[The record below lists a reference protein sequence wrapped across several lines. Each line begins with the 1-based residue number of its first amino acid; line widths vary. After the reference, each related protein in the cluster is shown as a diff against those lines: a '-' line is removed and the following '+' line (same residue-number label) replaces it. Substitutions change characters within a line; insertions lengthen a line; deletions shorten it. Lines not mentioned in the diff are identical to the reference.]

1 MKKFYNLKMMLLV
14 ALLSLVGV
22 SVNAQEVAYKTLDFA
37 QAEMESCDQ
46 YDQKWTATFSDDTW
60 VMNAFSNYSN
70 VWKYVK
76 CGSHK
81 EESTATITT
90 GTAYEKALTKV
101 VVTIDKITTNLVKN
115 IQLQISN
122 DTAFS
127 SPTTITAPIS
137 DLKAGDLV
145 FAISA
150 PRANAYYRLVFNC
163 KKPSNKKSKK
173 NGYVQISKIVYYA
186 AASAESHDVKVN
198 IGATG
203 YATLYYSDRA
213 LVVPENVYAYTYK
226 VTNGKLDE
234 SYLYNA
240 GETIPA
246 ATGVVL
252 KAAPGEYTF
261 AASQNAGDVD
271 ADNLLKGSDEAA
283 LTTGGAVYYKLSL
296 NKAGDANSVGFYYG
310 AADGAAFTNGAHK
323 AYLAL
328 PAASGVRAFL
338 FNGNTTTGIQNATA
352 NNAASQVYDLQGR
365 RVQSAQKGLYII
377 NGKKVLVK

>member
-22 SVNAQEVAYKTLDFA
+22 SANAEEVAYKTLDFA
-37 QAEMESCDQ
+37 QAEMDHISA
-46 YDQKWTATFSDDTW
+46 YNKKWNATLNGDTW
-60 VMNAFSNYSN
+60 AIDAFNNNNAQ
-70 VWKYVK
+70 WKYIK
-76 CGSHK
+76 CGSK
-81 EESTATITT
+81 KYEAKATITT
-90 GTAYEKALTKV
+90 GAAYEKALTKV
-101 VVTIDKITTNLVKN
+101 VVTIDNITPAFVNG
-115 IQLQISN
+115 IELQISN
-122 DTAFS
+122 DNSFT
-127 SPTTITAPIS
+127 SPKTIKAPAS
-137 DLKAGDLV
+137 DLKKGNLE

-150 PRANAYYRLVFNC
+150 PQVNAYYRLVFDC
-163 KKPSNKKSKK
+163 KRADK
-173 NGYVQISKIVYYA
+173 NGVIQVSKIVYYA
-186 AASAESHDVKVN
+186 PASAEIKVN

-213 LVVPENVYAYTYK
+213 LVVPENVAAYTYK
-226 VTNGKLDE
+226 VTNGKLEE

-271 ADNLLKGSDEAA
+271 TDNLLKGSDEAA
-283 LTTGGAVYYKLSL
+283 QTTGGAVYYKLSL

-328 PAASGVRAFL
+328 PAASGVRAYL

>member
-1 MKKFYNLKMMLLV
+1 MMLLV

-22 SVNAQEVAYKTLDFA
+22 SANAQELTMTFEQTSPTGGTLTGA
-37 QAEMESCDQ
+37 PEGV
-46 YDQKWTATFSDDTW
+46 TATFENTYKNNKIQVASGKEMTLTIKGLSADYT
-60 VMNAFSNYSN
+60 VSGISLNLRTNKNTGA
-70 VWKYVK
+70 
-76 CGSHK
+76 GSV
-81 EESTATITT
+81 TATLGGISIGSLTITPM
-90 GTAYEKALTKV
+90 GRSWKK
-101 VVTIDKITTNLVKN
+101 TNLIVTP
-115 IQLQISN
+115 
-122 DTAFS
+122 TA
-127 SPTTITAPIS
+127 AGS
-137 DLKAGDLV
+137 DLVIKIEATQNSVYCDEFV
-145 FAISA
+145 IT
-150 PRANAYYRLVFNC
+150 Y
-163 KKPSNKKSKK
+163 SKK
-173 NGYVQISKIVYYA
+173 EKSVS
-186 AASAESHDVKVN
+186 VN

-213 LVVPENVYAYTYK
+213 LVVPENVEAYTYK

-261 AASQNAGDVD
+261 AASQKAGDVD
-271 ADNLLKGSDEAA
+271 ADNLLKGSDEAT

-296 NKAGDANSVGFYYG
+296 NKAGEANSVGFYY
-310 AADGAAFTNGAHK
+310 GAAFTNGAHK

-328 PAASGVRAFL
+328 PAVSGVRAYL
-338 FNGNTTTGIQNATA
+338 FNGNTTTGIQNATS
-352 NNAASQVYDLQGR
+352 NNTATQVYDLQGR

>member
-37 QAEMESCDQ
+37 QAEMDHISA
-46 YDQKWTATFSDDTW
+46 YNKKWNATLNGDTW
-60 VMNAFSNYSN
+60 AIDAFNNNNAA
-70 VWKYVK
+70 WKYIK
-76 CGSHK
+76 CGSNK
-81 EESTATITT
+81 FEAKATITT
-90 GTAYEKALTKV
+90 GAAYEKALTKV
-101 VVTIDKITTNLVKN
+101 VVTIDKIVAEFVNG

-122 DTAFS
+122 DNSFD
-127 SPTTITAPIS
+127 SPTVVSAS
-137 DLKAGDLV
+137 ELKEGDLD

-150 PRANAYYRLVFNC
+150 PQANAYYRLVFDC
-163 KKPSNKKSKK
+163 KRGKK
-173 NGYVQISKIVYYA
+173 NGIVQISKIVYYA

-213 LVVPENVYAYTYK
+213 LVVPENVAAYTYK

-271 ADNLLKGSDEAA
+271 TDNLLKGSDEAA
-283 LTTGGAVYYKLSL
+283 QTTGGAVYYKLSL

-328 PAASGVRAFL
+328 PTASGVRAFL
-338 FNGNTTTGIQNATA
+338 FNGNTTTGIQNATS
-352 NNAASQVYDLQGR
+352 NNATTQVYDLQGR

>member
-22 SVNAQEVAYKTLDFA
+22 SANAEEVAYKTLDFA
-37 QAEMESCDQ
+37 QAEMDHISA
-46 YDQKWTATFSDDTW
+46 YNKKWNATLNGDTW
-60 VMNAFSNYSN
+60 AIDAFNNNNAQ
-70 VWKYVK
+70 WKYIK
-76 CGSHK
+76 CGSK
-81 EESTATITT
+81 KYEAKATITT

-101 VVTIDKITTNLVKN
+101 VVTIDNITPAFVNG
-115 IQLQISN
+115 IELQISN
-122 DTAFS
+122 DNSFT
-127 SPTTITAPIS
+127 SPTTIKAPAS
-137 DLKAGDLV
+137 DLKKGNLE

-150 PRANAYYRLVFNC
+150 PQANAYYRLVFDC
-163 KKPSNKKSKK
+163 KRADK
-173 NGYVQISKIVYYA
+173 NGVIQVSKIVYYA
-186 AASAESHDVKVN
+186 PASAEIKVN

-261 AASQNAGDVD
+261 AASQEAGEVD
-271 ADNLLKGSDEAA
+271 TDNLLKGSDEAT

-328 PAASGVRAFL
+328 PTASGVRAFL
-338 FNGNTTTGIQNATA
+338 FNGNTTTGLQNVTS
-352 NNAASQVYDLQGR
+352 NNAATQVYDLQGR

>member
-37 QAEMESCDQ
+37 QAEMDHISA
-46 YDQKWTATFSDDTW
+46 YNKKWNATLNGDTW
-60 VMNAFSNYSN
+60 AIDAFNNNNAQ
-70 VWKYVK
+70 WKYIK
-76 CGSHK
+76 CGSK
-81 EESTATITT
+81 KYEAKATITT
-90 GTAYEKALTKV
+90 GAAYEKALTKV
-101 VVTIDKITTNLVKN
+101 VVTIDNITPAFVNG
-115 IQLQISN
+115 IELQISN
-122 DTAFS
+122 DNSFT
-127 SPTTITAPIS
+127 SPMTIKAPAS
-137 DLKAGDLV
+137 DLKKGNLE

-150 PRANAYYRLVFNC
+150 PQVNAYYRLVFDC
-163 KKPSNKKSKK
+163 KRADK
-173 NGYVQISKIVYYA
+173 NGVIQVSKIVYYA
-186 AASAESHDVKVN
+186 PASAEIKVN

-213 LVVPENVYAYTYK
+213 LVVPENVAAYTYK

-234 SYLYNA
+234 SYLYTA

-261 AASQNAGDVD
+261 AASQEAGEVD
-271 ADNLLKGSDEAA
+271 TDNLLKGSDEAA
-283 LTTGGAVYYKLSL
+283 QTTGGAVYYKLSL

-338 FNGNTTTGIQNATA
+338 FNGNTTTGIQNVTS
-352 NNAASQVYDLQGR
+352 NNAATQVYDLQGR

>member
-22 SVNAQEVAYKTLDFA
+22 NANAQEAKMTFEQTSATAGTLTGA
-37 QAEMESCDQ
+37 PEGV
-46 YDQKWTATFSDDTW
+46 TATFKNTYK
-60 VMNAFSNYSN
+60 SNKIQLTSGKKMTLTIKGLSADYTVSGISVHVHTN
-70 VWKYVK
+70 EAKGK
-76 CGSHK
+76 GSV
-81 EESTATITT
+81 TATL
-90 GTAYEKALTKV
+90 GG
-101 VVTIDKITTNLVKN
+101 
-115 IQLQISN
+115 
-122 DTAFS
+122 
-127 SPTTITAPIS
+127 TTIGTLSITPMG
-137 DLKAGDLV
+137 KAWQRKSLNVTPTIAGADLV
-145 FAISA
+145 IEIKATQNSVYCDEFVIT
-150 PRANAYYRLVFNC
+150 Y
-163 KKPSNKKSKK
+163 SKK
-173 NGYVQISKIVYYA
+173 EKSVS
-186 AASAESHDVKVN
+186 VN

-203 YATLYYSDRA
+203 YSTLYYSDRA

-261 AASQNAGDVD
+261 AASEENGEEDT
-271 ADNLLKGSDEAA
+271 DNLLKGSDEAA

-338 FNGNTTTGIQNATA
+338 FNEGTITGIQNATT
-352 NNAASQVYDLQGR
+352 NSAAMQVYDLQGR

>member
-37 QAEMESCDQ
+37 QAEKEHVSV
-46 YDQKWTATFSDDTW
+46 YNKPWTATQGGDTW
-60 VMNAFSNYSN
+60 AIDAFNNFNAK
-70 VWKYVK
+70 WKYIR
-76 CGSHK
+76 CGSNK
-81 EESTATITT
+81 FESTATITT

-101 VVTIDKITTNLVKN
+101 VVTIDNITPAFVNG
-115 IQLQISN
+115 IELQISN
-122 DTAFS
+122 DNSFT

-137 DLKAGDLV
+137 DLKAGDLE

-150 PRANAYYRLVFNC
+150 PQTNAYYRLVFDC
-163 KKPSNKKSKK
+163 KKANK
-173 NGYVQISKIVYYA
+173 NGVIQVSKIVYYA
-186 AASAESHDVKVN
+186 PASAESRDVKVN

-234 SYLYNA
+234 SYLYTA

-252 KAAPGEYTF
+252 KAAAGEYTF
-261 AASQNAGDVD
+261 AASQKAGDVD
-271 ADNLLKGSDEAA
+271 TDNLLKGSDEAT

-328 PAASGVRAFL
+328 PTASGVRAFL
-338 FNGNTTTGIQNATA
+338 FNGNTTTGLQNVTS
-352 NNAASQVYDLQGR
+352 NNAATQVYDLQGR

>member
-37 QAEMESCDQ
+37 QAEMDHISA
-46 YDQKWTATFSDDTW
+46 YNKKWNATLNGDTW
-60 VMNAFSNYSN
+60 AIDAFNNNNAI
-70 VWKYVK
+70 WKFIK
-76 CGSHK
+76 CGSK
-81 EESTATITT
+81 KYEAKATITT
-90 GTAYEKALTKV
+90 GAAYEKALTKV
-101 VVTIDKITTNLVKN
+101 VVTIDNITPAFVNG
-115 IQLQISN
+115 IELQISN
-122 DTAFS
+122 DNSFT
-127 SPTTITAPIS
+127 SPMTIKAPAS
-137 DLKAGDLV
+137 DLKKGNLE

-150 PRANAYYRLVFNC
+150 PQVNAYYRLVFDC
-163 KKPSNKKSKK
+163 KRADK
-173 NGYVQISKIVYYA
+173 NGVIQVSKIVYYA
-186 AASAESHDVKVN
+186 PASAEIKVN

-261 AASQNAGDVD
+261 AASQKAGDVD
-271 ADNLLKGSDEAA
+271 TDNLLKGSDEAA

>member
-37 QAEMESCDQ
+37 QAEMDHISA
-46 YDQKWTATFSDDTW
+46 YNKKWNATLNGDTW
-60 VMNAFSNYSN
+60 AIDAFNNNNAI
-70 VWKYVK
+70 WKFIK
-76 CGSHK
+76 CGSK
-81 EESTATITT
+81 KYEAKATITT
-90 GTAYEKALTKV
+90 GAAYEKALTKV
-101 VVTIDKITTNLVKN
+101 VVTIDNITPAFVNG
-115 IQLQISN
+115 IELQISN
-122 DTAFS
+122 DNSFT
-127 SPTTITAPIS
+127 SPMTIKAPAS
-137 DLKAGDLV
+137 DLKKGNLE

-150 PRANAYYRLVFNC
+150 PQVNAYYRLVFDC
-163 KKPSNKKSKK
+163 KRADK
-173 NGYVQISKIVYYA
+173 NGVIQVSKIVYYA
-186 AASAESHDVKVN
+186 PASAEIKVN

-213 LVVPENVYAYTYK
+213 LVVPENVAAYTYK

-261 AASQNAGDVD
+261 AASQKAGDVD
-271 ADNLLKGSDEAA
+271 ADNLLKGSDEATQ
-283 LTTGGAVYYKLSL
+283 TTGGAVYYKLSL

-338 FNGNTTTGIQNATA
+338 FNGNTTTGIQNAIA

>member
-37 QAEMESCDQ
+37 QAEKEHVSV
-46 YDQKWTATFSDDTW
+46 YNKPWTATQGGDTW
-60 VMNAFSNYSN
+60 AIDAFNNFNAK
-70 VWKYVK
+70 WKYIR
-76 CGSHK
+76 CGSNK
-81 EESTATITT
+81 FESTATITT

-101 VVTIDKITTNLVKN
+101 VVTIDNITPAFVNG
-115 IQLQISN
+115 IELQISN
-122 DTAFS
+122 DNSFT

-137 DLKAGDLV
+137 DLKAGDLE

-150 PRANAYYRLVFNC
+150 PQANAYYRLVFDC
-163 KKPSNKKSKK
+163 KKANK
-173 NGYVQISKIVYYA
+173 NGVIQVSKIVYYA
-186 AASAESHDVKVN
+186 PASAESHDVKVN

-234 SYLYNA
+234 SYLYTA

-261 AASQNAGDVD
+261 AASQEAGEVD
-271 ADNLLKGSDEAA
+271 TDNLLKGSDEATQ
-283 LTTGGAVYYKLSL
+283 TTGGAVYYKLSL

-338 FNGNTTTGIQNATA
+338 FNGNTTTGIQNVTS
-352 NNAASQVYDLQGR
+352 NNAATQVYDLQGR

>member
-37 QAEMESCDQ
+37 QAEMDHISA
-46 YDQKWTATFSDDTW
+46 YNKKWNATLNGDTW
-60 VMNAFSNYSN
+60 AIDAFNNNNAQ
-70 VWKYVK
+70 WKYIK
-76 CGSHK
+76 CGSK
-81 EESTATITT
+81 KYEAKATITT
-90 GTAYEKALTKV
+90 GAAYEKALTKV
-101 VVTIDKITTNLVKN
+101 VVTIDNITPAFVNG
-115 IQLQISN
+115 IELQISN
-122 DTAFS
+122 DNSFT
-127 SPTTITAPIS
+127 SPMTIKAPAS
-137 DLKAGDLV
+137 DLKKGNLE

-150 PRANAYYRLVFNC
+150 PQVNAYYRLVFDC
-163 KKPSNKKSKK
+163 KRADK
-173 NGYVQISKIVYYA
+173 NGVIQVSKIVYYA
-186 AASAESHDVKVN
+186 PASAEIKVN

-213 LVVPENVYAYTYK
+213 LVVPENVAAYTYK

-234 SYLYNA
+234 SYLYTA

-261 AASQNAGDVD
+261 AASQEAGEVD
-271 ADNLLKGSDEAA
+271 TDNLLKGSDEAA
-283 LTTGGAVYYKLSL
+283 QTTGGAVYYKLSL

-352 NNAASQVYDLQGR
+352 NNAATQVYDLQGR

>member
-22 SVNAQEVAYKTLDFA
+22 SANAEEVAYKTLDFA
-37 QAEMESCDQ
+37 QAEMDHISA
-46 YDQKWTATFSDDTW
+46 YNKKWNATLNGDTW
-60 VMNAFSNYSN
+60 AIDAFNNNNAQ
-70 VWKYVK
+70 WKYIK
-76 CGSHK
+76 CGSK
-81 EESTATITT
+81 KYEAKATITT

-101 VVTIDKITTNLVKN
+101 VVTIDNITPAFVNG
-115 IQLQISN
+115 IELQISN
-122 DTAFS
+122 DNSFT
-127 SPTTITAPIS
+127 SPTTIKAPAS
-137 DLKAGDLV
+137 DLKKGNLE

-150 PRANAYYRLVFNC
+150 PQANAYYRLVFDC
-163 KKPSNKKSKK
+163 KRADK
-173 NGYVQISKIVYYA
+173 NGVIQVSKIVYYA
-186 AASAESHDVKVN
+186 PASAEIKVN

-213 LVVPENVYAYTYK
+213 LVVPENVAAYTYK

-271 ADNLLKGSDEAA
+271 ADNLLKGSDEAT

-296 NKAGDANSVGFYYG
+296 NKVGDANSVGFYYG

-338 FNGNTTTGIQNATA
+338 FNGNTTTGIQNVTS
-352 NNAASQVYDLQGR
+352 NNAAIQVYDLQGR

>member
-22 SVNAQEVAYKTLDFA
+22 SANAEEVAYKTLDFA
-37 QAEMESCDQ
+37 QAEMDHISA
-46 YDQKWTATFSDDTW
+46 YNKKWNATLNGDTW
-60 VMNAFSNYSN
+60 AIDAFNNNNAQ
-70 VWKYVK
+70 WKYIK
-76 CGSHK
+76 CGSK
-81 EESTATITT
+81 KYEAKATITT

-101 VVTIDKITTNLVKN
+101 VVTIDNITPAFVNG
-115 IQLQISN
+115 IELQISN
-122 DTAFS
+122 DNSFT
-127 SPTTITAPIS
+127 SPTTIKAPAS
-137 DLKAGDLV
+137 DLKKGNLE

-150 PRANAYYRLVFNC
+150 PQANAYYRLVFDC
-163 KKPSNKKSKK
+163 KRADK
-173 NGYVQISKIVYYA
+173 NGVIQVSKIVYYA
-186 AASAESHDVKVN
+186 PASAEIKVN

-261 AASQNAGDVD
+261 AASQKAGDVD
-271 ADNLLKGSDEAA
+271 TDNLLKGSDEAT

-338 FNGNTTTGIQNATA
+338 FNGNTTTGIQNATS
-352 NNAASQVYDLQGR
+352 NNATTQVYDLQGR

>member
-37 QAEMESCDQ
+37 QAEMDHVSV
-46 YDQKWTATFSDDTW
+46 YTKKWKARLNDDNW
-60 VMNAFSNYSN
+60 AIDAFSNN
-70 VWKYVK
+70 NAKWKYIK
-76 CGSHK
+76 CGSHTL
-81 EESTATITT
+81 ESTATITT

-101 VVTIDKITTNLVKN
+101 VVTIDEIDVKLVKN

-122 DTAFS
+122 DNSFT
-127 SPTTITAPIS
+127 SPTTITAPAS
-137 DLKAGDLV
+137 DLKKGNLV

-163 KKPSNKKSKK
+163 KKPSRSKK
-173 NGYVQISKIVYYA
+173 NGYIQISKIIYYA
-186 AASAESHDVKVN
+186 PASAEIKVN

-213 LVVPENVYAYTYK
+213 LVVPENVAAYTYK

-261 AASQNAGDVD
+261 AASQEAGDVD
-271 ADNLLKGSDEAA
+271 ADNLLKGSDEAT

-338 FNGNTTTGIQNATA
+338 FNGNTTTGIQNATS
-352 NNAASQVYDLQGR
+352 NNATTQVYDLQGR

>member
-22 SVNAQEVAYKTLDFA
+22 SANAEEVAYKTLDFA
-37 QAEMESCDQ
+37 QAEMDHISA
-46 YDQKWTATFSDDTW
+46 YNKKWNATLNGDTW
-60 VMNAFSNYSN
+60 AIDAFNNNNAQ
-70 VWKYVK
+70 WKYIK
-76 CGSHK
+76 CGSK
-81 EESTATITT
+81 KYEAKATITT

-101 VVTIDKITTNLVKN
+101 VVTIDNITPAFVNG
-115 IQLQISN
+115 IELQISN
-122 DTAFS
+122 DNSFT
-127 SPTTITAPIS
+127 SPTTIKAPAS
-137 DLKAGDLV
+137 DLKKGNLE

-150 PRANAYYRLVFNC
+150 PQANAYYRLVFDC
-163 KKPSNKKSKK
+163 KRADK
-173 NGYVQISKIVYYA
+173 NGVIQVSKIVYYA
-186 AASAESHDVKVN
+186 PASAEIKVN

-261 AASQNAGDVD
+261 AASQKAGDVD
-271 ADNLLKGSDEAA
+271 TDNLLKGSDEAT

-338 FNGNTTTGIQNATA
+338 FNGNTTTGIQNATS
-352 NNAASQVYDLQGR
+352 NNATAQVYDLQGR

>member
-37 QAEMESCDQ
+37 QAEMDHISA
-46 YDQKWTATFSDDTW
+46 YNKKWNATLNGDTW
-60 VMNAFSNYSN
+60 AIDAFNNNNAI
-70 VWKYVK
+70 WKFIK
-76 CGSHK
+76 CGSK
-81 EESTATITT
+81 KYEAKATITT
-90 GTAYEKALTKV
+90 GAAYEKALTKV
-101 VVTIDKITTNLVKN
+101 VVTIDNITPAFVNG
-115 IQLQISN
+115 IELQISN
-122 DTAFS
+122 DNSFT
-127 SPTTITAPIS
+127 SPMTIKAPAS
-137 DLKAGDLV
+137 DLKKGNLE

-150 PRANAYYRLVFNC
+150 PQVNAYYRLVFDC
-163 KKPSNKKSKK
+163 KRADK
-173 NGYVQISKIVYYA
+173 NGVIQVSKIVYYA
-186 AASAESHDVKVN
+186 PASAEIKVN

-213 LVVPENVYAYTYK
+213 LVVPENVAAYTYK

-271 ADNLLKGSDEAA
+271 ADNLLKGSDEATK
-283 LTTGGAVYYKLSL
+283 TTGGAVYYKLSL

>member
-37 QAEMESCDQ
+37 QAEMDHISA
-46 YDQKWTATFSDDTW
+46 YNKKWNATLNGDTW
-60 VMNAFSNYSN
+60 AIDAFNNNNAQ
-70 VWKYVK
+70 WKYIK
-76 CGSHK
+76 CGSK
-81 EESTATITT
+81 KYEAKATITT
-90 GTAYEKALTKV
+90 GAAYEKALTKV
-101 VVTIDKITTNLVKN
+101 VVTIDNITPAFVNG
-115 IQLQISN
+115 IELQISN
-122 DTAFS
+122 DNSFT
-127 SPTTITAPIS
+127 SPKTIKAPAS
-137 DLKAGDLV
+137 DLKKGNLE

-150 PRANAYYRLVFNC
+150 PQVNAYYRLVFDC
-163 KKPSNKKSKK
+163 KRADK
-173 NGYVQISKIVYYA
+173 NGVIQVSKIVYYA
-186 AASAESHDVKVN
+186 PASAEIKVN

-252 KAAPGEYTF
+252 KAAAGEYTF

-271 ADNLLKGSDEAA
+271 TDNLLKGSDEAA
-283 LTTGGAVYYKLSL
+283 LTTGGTVYYKLSL

-310 AADGAAFTNGAHK
+310 SADGAAFTNGAHK

-338 FNGNTTTGIQNATA
+338 FNEGTITGIQNATT
-352 NNAASQVYDLQGR
+352 NSAAMQVYDLQGR
-365 RVQSAQKGLYII
+365 RVQNAQKGLYII

>member
-22 SVNAQEVAYKTLDFA
+22 SANAQEVAYKTLDFA

-60 VMNAFSNYSN
+60 EMFAFSNYSKA
-70 VWKYVK
+70 WKYVR

-81 EESTATITT
+81 AESKATITT
-90 GTAYEKALTKV
+90 GTAYKKALTKV
-101 VVTIDKITTNLVKN
+101 VVTIDKITTKLVKN

-122 DTAFS
+122 DNSFT
-127 SPTTITAPIS
+127 SPTTIKAPAS
-137 DLKAGDLV
+137 DLKKGNLE

-150 PRANAYYRLVFNC
+150 PQANAYYRLVFDC
-163 KKPSNKKSKK
+163 KKANK
-173 NGYVQISKIVYYA
+173 NGVIQVSKIVYYA
-186 AASAESHDVKVN
+186 PASAESHDVKVN

-338 FNGNTTTGIQNATA
+338 FNGNTTTGIQNVTS
-352 NNAASQVYDLQGR
+352 NNAATQVYDLQGR

>member
-22 SVNAQEVAYKTLDFA
+22 SANAQELTMTFEQTSPTGGTLTGA
-37 QAEMESCDQ
+37 PEGV
-46 YDQKWTATFSDDTW
+46 TATFENTYKNNKIQVASGKEMTLTIKGLSADYT
-60 VMNAFSNYSN
+60 VSGISLNLRTNKNTGA
-70 VWKYVK
+70 
-76 CGSHK
+76 GSV
-81 EESTATITT
+81 TATLGGATIGTLSITPM
-90 GTAYEKALTKV
+90 GRSWKK
-101 VVTIDKITTNLVKN
+101 TNLIV
-115 IQLQISN
+115 
-122 DTAFS
+122 T
-127 SPTTITAPIS
+127 PTVAGS
-137 DLKAGDLV
+137 DLVIKIEATQNSV
-145 FAISA
+145 FCNEFVIT
-150 PRANAYYRLVFNC
+150 Y
-163 KKPSNKKSKK
+163 SKK
-173 NGYVQISKIVYYA
+173 EKSVS
-186 AASAESHDVKVN
+186 VN

-213 LVVPENVYAYTYK
+213 LVVPENVDAYTYK

-261 AASQNAGDVD
+261 AASQKAGDVD
-271 ADNLLKGSDEAA
+271 ADNLLKGSDEATQ
-283 LTTGGAVYYKLSL
+283 TTGGAVYYKLSL

-310 AADGAAFTNGAHK
+310 AADGAAFTNGTHK

>member
-22 SVNAQEVAYKTLDFA
+22 SANAEEVAYKTLDFA
-37 QAEMESCDQ
+37 QAEMDHISA
-46 YDQKWTATFSDDTW
+46 YNKKWNATLNGDTW
-60 VMNAFSNYSN
+60 AIDAFNNNNAQ
-70 VWKYVK
+70 WKYIK
-76 CGSHK
+76 CGSK
-81 EESTATITT
+81 KYEAKATITT

-101 VVTIDKITTNLVKN
+101 VVTIDNITPAFVNG
-115 IQLQISN
+115 IELQISN
-122 DTAFS
+122 DNSFT
-127 SPTTITAPIS
+127 SPTTIKAPAS
-137 DLKAGDLV
+137 DLKKGNLE

-150 PRANAYYRLVFNC
+150 PQANAYYRLVFDC
-163 KKPSNKKSKK
+163 KRADK
-173 NGYVQISKIVYYA
+173 NGVIQVSKIVYYA
-186 AASAESHDVKVN
+186 PASAEIKVN

-213 LVVPENVYAYTYK
+213 LVVPENVAAYTYK

-271 ADNLLKGSDEAA
+271 TDNLLKGSDEAA
-283 LTTGGAVYYKLSL
+283 QTTGGAVYYKLSL

-338 FNGNTTTGIQNATA
+338 FNGNTTTGIQNVTS
-352 NNAASQVYDLQGR
+352 NNAATQVYDLQGR

>member
-37 QAEMESCDQ
+37 QAEMDHISA
-46 YDQKWTATFSDDTW
+46 YNKKWNATLNGDTW
-60 VMNAFSNYSN
+60 AIDAFNNNNAQ
-70 VWKYVK
+70 WKYIK
-76 CGSHK
+76 CGSK
-81 EESTATITT
+81 KYEAKATITT
-90 GTAYEKALTKV
+90 GAAYEKALTKV
-101 VVTIDKITTNLVKN
+101 VVTIDNITPAFVNG
-115 IQLQISN
+115 IELQISN
-122 DTAFS
+122 DNSFT
-127 SPTTITAPIS
+127 SPKTIKAPAS
-137 DLKAGDLV
+137 DLKKGNLE

-150 PRANAYYRLVFNC
+150 PQVNAYYRLVFDC
-163 KKPSNKKSKK
+163 KRADK
-173 NGYVQISKIVYYA
+173 NGVIQVSKIVYYA
-186 AASAESHDVKVN
+186 PASAEIKVN

-338 FNGNTTTGIQNATA
+338 FNGNTTTGIQNVTS
-352 NNAASQVYDLQGR
+352 NNAATQVYDLQGR

>member
-37 QAEMESCDQ
+37 QAEMDHISA
-46 YDQKWTATFSDDTW
+46 YNKKWNATLNGDTW
-60 VMNAFSNYSN
+60 AIDAFNNNNAI
-70 VWKYVK
+70 WKFIK
-76 CGSHK
+76 CGSK
-81 EESTATITT
+81 KYEAKATITT
-90 GTAYEKALTKV
+90 GAAYEKALTKV
-101 VVTIDKITTNLVKN
+101 VVTIDNITPAFVNG
-115 IQLQISN
+115 IELQISN
-122 DTAFS
+122 DNSFT
-127 SPTTITAPIS
+127 SPMTIKAPAS
-137 DLKAGDLV
+137 DLKKGNLE

-150 PRANAYYRLVFNC
+150 PQVNAYYRLVFDC
-163 KKPSNKKSKK
+163 KRADK
-173 NGYVQISKIVYYA
+173 NGVIQVSKIVYYA
-186 AASAESHDVKVN
+186 PASAEIKVN

-213 LVVPENVYAYTYK
+213 LVVPENVAAYTYK

-271 ADNLLKGSDEAA
+271 TDNLLKGSDEATQ
-283 LTTGGAVYYKLSL
+283 TTGGAVYYKLSL
-296 NKAGDANSVGFYYG
+296 NKVGDANSVGFYYG
-310 AADGAAFTNGAHK
+310 SADGAAFTNGAHK

-352 NNAASQVYDLQGR
+352 NNAASQIYDLQGR

>member
-37 QAEMESCDQ
+37 QAEKEHVSV
-46 YDQKWTATFSDDTW
+46 YNKPWTATQGGDTW
-60 VMNAFSNYSN
+60 AIDAFNNFNAK
-70 VWKYVK
+70 WKYIR
-76 CGSHK
+76 CGSNK
-81 EESTATITT
+81 FESTATITT

-101 VVTIDKITTNLVKN
+101 VVTIDNITPAFVNG
-115 IQLQISN
+115 IELQISN
-122 DTAFS
+122 DNSFT

-137 DLKAGDLV
+137 DLKAGDLE

-150 PRANAYYRLVFNC
+150 PQANAYYRLVFDC
-163 KKPSNKKSKK
+163 KKANK
-173 NGYVQISKIVYYA
+173 NGVIQVSKIVYYA
-186 AASAESHDVKVN
+186 PASAESRDVKVN

-234 SYLYNA
+234 SYLYTA

-252 KAAPGEYTF
+252 KAAAGEYTF
-261 AASQNAGDVD
+261 AASQKAGDVD
-271 ADNLLKGSDEAA
+271 TDNLLKGSDEAT

-328 PAASGVRAFL
+328 PTASGVRAFL
-338 FNGNTTTGIQNATA
+338 FNGNTTTGLQNVTS
-352 NNAASQVYDLQGR
+352 NNAATQVYDLQGR

>member
-22 SVNAQEVAYKTLDFA
+22 SANAEEVAYKTLDFA
-37 QAEMESCDQ
+37 QAEMDHISA
-46 YDQKWTATFSDDTW
+46 YNKKWNATLNGDTW
-60 VMNAFSNYSN
+60 AIDAFNNNNAQ
-70 VWKYVK
+70 WKYIK
-76 CGSHK
+76 CGSK
-81 EESTATITT
+81 KYEAKATITT

-101 VVTIDKITTNLVKN
+101 VVTIDNITPAFVNG
-115 IQLQISN
+115 IELQISN
-122 DTAFS
+122 DNSFT
-127 SPTTITAPIS
+127 SPTTIKAPAS
-137 DLKAGDLV
+137 DLKKGNLE

-150 PRANAYYRLVFNC
+150 PQANAYYRLVFDC
-163 KKPSNKKSKK
+163 KRADK
-173 NGYVQISKIVYYA
+173 NGVIQVSKIVYYA
-186 AASAESHDVKVN
+186 PASAEIKVN

-213 LVVPENVYAYTYK
+213 LVVPENVAAYTYK

-271 ADNLLKGSDEAA
+271 ADNLLKGSDEAT

-352 NNAASQVYDLQGR
+352 NNAATQVYDLQGR

>member
-22 SVNAQEVAYKTLDFA
+22 SANAEEVAYKTLDFA
-37 QAEMESCDQ
+37 QAEMDHISA
-46 YDQKWTATFSDDTW
+46 YNKKWNATLNGDTW
-60 VMNAFSNYSN
+60 AIDAFNNNNAQ
-70 VWKYVK
+70 WKYIK
-76 CGSHK
+76 CGSK
-81 EESTATITT
+81 KYEAKATITT

-101 VVTIDKITTNLVKN
+101 VVTIDNITPAFVNG
-115 IQLQISN
+115 IELQISN
-122 DTAFS
+122 DNSFT
-127 SPTTITAPIS
+127 SPTTIKAPAS
-137 DLKAGDLV
+137 DLKKGNLE

-150 PRANAYYRLVFNC
+150 PQANAYYRLVFDC
-163 KKPSNKKSKK
+163 KRADK
-173 NGYVQISKIVYYA
+173 NGVIQVSKIVYYA
-186 AASAESHDVKVN
+186 PASAEIKVN

-213 LVVPENVYAYTYK
+213 LVVPENVAAYTYK

-271 ADNLLKGSDEAA
+271 ADNLLKGSDEAT

-328 PAASGVRAFL
+328 PTASGVRAFL
-338 FNGNTTTGIQNATA
+338 FNGNTTTGIQNVTS
-352 NNAASQVYDLQGR
+352 NNAATQVYDLQGR

>member
-22 SVNAQEVAYKTLDFA
+22 SVNAQEAKMTFEQTSATAGTLIGA
-37 QAEMESCDQ
+37 PEGV
-46 YDQKWTATFSDDTW
+46 TATFKNTNKHDKIQVTSGKKMTLTIKGLSAEYT
-60 VMNAFSNYSN
+60 VSGISIHVRTNKATG
-70 VWKYVK
+70 K
-76 CGSHK
+76 GSV
-81 EESTATITT
+81 TATLGGATIGTLSITPM
-90 GTAYEKALTKV
+90 GTDWQRKNLI
-101 VVTIDKITTNLVKN
+101 VTP
-115 IQLQISN
+115 
-122 DTAFS
+122 TA
-127 SPTTITAPIS
+127 AGS
-137 DLKAGDLV
+137 DLVIEIKATQNSVYCDEFV
-145 FAISA
+145 IT
-150 PRANAYYRLVFNC
+150 Y
-163 KKPSNKKSKK
+163 SKK
-173 NGYVQISKIVYYA
+173 EKSVS
-186 AASAESHDVKVN
+186 VN

-252 KAAPGEYTF
+252 KAVPGEYTF

>member
-37 QAEMESCDQ
+37 QAEMDHISA
-46 YDQKWTATFSDDTW
+46 YNKKWNATLNGDTW
-60 VMNAFSNYSN
+60 AIDAFNNNNAI
-70 VWKYVK
+70 WKFIK
-76 CGSHK
+76 CGSK
-81 EESTATITT
+81 KYEAKATITT
-90 GTAYEKALTKV
+90 GASYEKALTKV
-101 VVTIDKITTNLVKN
+101 VVTIDNITPAFVNG
-115 IQLQISN
+115 IELQISN
-122 DTAFS
+122 DNSFT
-127 SPTTITAPIS
+127 SPMTIKAPAS
-137 DLKAGDLV
+137 DLKKGNLE

-150 PRANAYYRLVFNC
+150 PQVNAYYRLVFDC
-163 KKPSNKKSKK
+163 KRADK
-173 NGYVQISKIVYYA
+173 NGVIQVSKIVYYA
-186 AASAESHDVKVN
+186 PASAEIKVN

-213 LVVPENVYAYTYK
+213 LVVPENVAAYTYK

-261 AASQNAGDVD
+261 AASQKAGDVD
-271 ADNLLKGSDEAA
+271 ADNLLKGSDEATQ
-283 LTTGGAVYYKLSL
+283 TTGGAVYYKLSL

>member
-37 QAEMESCDQ
+37 QAEMDHISA
-46 YDQKWTATFSDDTW
+46 YNKKWNATLNGDTW
-60 VMNAFSNYSN
+60 AIDAFNNNNAI
-70 VWKYVK
+70 WKFIK
-76 CGSHK
+76 CGSK
-81 EESTATITT
+81 KYEAKATITT
-90 GTAYEKALTKV
+90 GAAYEKALTKV
-101 VVTIDKITTNLVKN
+101 VVTIDNITPAFVNG
-115 IQLQISN
+115 IELQISN
-122 DTAFS
+122 DNSFT
-127 SPTTITAPIS
+127 SPMTIKAPAS
-137 DLKAGDLV
+137 DLKKGNLE

-150 PRANAYYRLVFNC
+150 PQVNAYYRLVFDC
-163 KKPSNKKSKK
+163 KRADK
-173 NGYVQISKIVYYA
+173 NGVIQVSKIVYYA
-186 AASAESHDVKVN
+186 PASAEIKVN

-213 LVVPENVYAYTYK
+213 LVVPENVAAYTYK

-261 AASQNAGDVD
+261 AASQKAGDVD
-271 ADNLLKGSDEAA
+271 ADNLLKGSDEATQ
-283 LTTGGAVYYKLSL
+283 TTGGAVYYKLSL

>member
-22 SVNAQEVAYKTLDFA
+22 SANAEEVAYKTLDFA
-37 QAEMESCDQ
+37 QAEMDHISA
-46 YDQKWTATFSDDTW
+46 YNKKWNATLNGDTW
-60 VMNAFSNYSN
+60 AIDAFNNNNAQ
-70 VWKYVK
+70 WKYIK
-76 CGSHK
+76 CGSK
-81 EESTATITT
+81 KYEAKATITT

-101 VVTIDKITTNLVKN
+101 VVTIDNITPAFVNG
-115 IQLQISN
+115 IELQISN
-122 DTAFS
+122 DNSFT
-127 SPTTITAPIS
+127 SPTTIKAPAS
-137 DLKAGDLV
+137 DLKKGNLE

-150 PRANAYYRLVFNC
+150 PQANAYYRLVFDC
-163 KKPSNKKSKK
+163 KRADK
-173 NGYVQISKIVYYA
+173 NGVIQVSKIVYYA
-186 AASAESHDVKVN
+186 PASAEIKVN

-213 LVVPENVYAYTYK
+213 LVVPENVAAYTYK

-310 AADGAAFTNGAHK
+310 SADGAAFTNGAHK

-352 NNAASQVYDLQGR
+352 NNVASQVYDLQGR

>member
-22 SVNAQEVAYKTLDFA
+22 NVNAQEVAYKTLDFA
-37 QAEMESCDQ
+37 QAEMDHVST
-46 YDQKWTATFSDDTW
+46 YDKKWNATLNGDTW
-60 VMNAFSNYSN
+60 AIDAFSNYN
-70 VWKYVK
+70 AKWKYIK
-76 CGSHK
+76 CGSHTL
-81 EESTATITT
+81 ESTATITT

-101 VVTIDKITTNLVKN
+101 VVTIDEIDVKLVKN

-122 DTAFS
+122 DNSFT
-127 SPTTITAPIS
+127 SPTTITAPAS
-137 DLKAGDLV
+137 DLKKGNLV

-150 PRANAYYRLVFNC
+150 PQANAYYQLVFNC
-163 KKPSNKKSKK
+163 KKPSRSKK
-173 NGYVQISKIVYYA
+173 NGYIQISKIVYYA
-186 AASAESHDVKVN
+186 PASAEIKVN

-261 AASQNAGDVD
+261 AASQEAGEVD
-271 ADNLLKGSDEAA
+271 TDNLLKGSDEAT

-338 FNGNTTTGIQNATA
+338 FNGNTTTGIQNATS
-352 NNAASQVYDLQGR
+352 NNAATQVYDLQGR

>member
-37 QAEMESCDQ
+37 QAEKEHVSV
-46 YDQKWTATFSDDTW
+46 YNKPWTATQGGDTW
-60 VMNAFSNYSN
+60 AIDAFNNFNAK
-70 VWKYVK
+70 WKYIR
-76 CGSHK
+76 CGSNK
-81 EESTATITT
+81 FESTATITT

-101 VVTIDKITTNLVKN
+101 VVTIDNITPAFVNG
-115 IQLQISN
+115 IELQISN
-122 DTAFS
+122 DNSFT

-137 DLKAGDLV
+137 DLKAGDLE

-150 PRANAYYRLVFNC
+150 PQANAYYRLVFDC
-163 KKPSNKKSKK
+163 KKANK
-173 NGYVQISKIVYYA
+173 NGVIQVSKIVYYA
-186 AASAESHDVKVN
+186 PASAESRDVKVN

-261 AASQNAGDVD
+261 VASQKAGDVD
-271 ADNLLKGSDEAA
+271 TDNLLKGSDEAT

-338 FNGNTTTGIQNATA
+338 FNGNTTTGIQNATS
-352 NNAASQVYDLQGR
+352 NNATTQVYDLQGR

>member
-37 QAEMESCDQ
+37 QAEMDHISA
-46 YDQKWTATFSDDTW
+46 YNKKWNATLNGDTW
-60 VMNAFSNYSN
+60 AIDAFNNNNAQ
-70 VWKYVK
+70 WKYIK
-76 CGSHK
+76 CGSK
-81 EESTATITT
+81 KYEAKATITT
-90 GTAYEKALTKV
+90 GAAYEKALTKV
-101 VVTIDKITTNLVKN
+101 VVTIDNITPAFVNG
-115 IQLQISN
+115 IELQISN
-122 DTAFS
+122 DNSFT
-127 SPTTITAPIS
+127 SPTTIKAPAS
-137 DLKAGDLV
+137 DLKKGNLE

-150 PRANAYYRLVFNC
+150 PQANAYYRLVFDC
-163 KKPSNKKSKK
+163 KRADK
-173 NGYVQISKIVYYA
+173 NGVIQVSKIVYYA
-186 AASAESHDVKVN
+186 PASAEIKMN

-213 LVVPENVYAYTYK
+213 LVVPENVAAYTYK

-261 AASQNAGDVD
+261 AASQEAGEVD
-271 ADNLLKGSDEAA
+271 TDNLLKGSDEAT

-328 PAASGVRAFL
+328 PTASGVRAFL
-338 FNGNTTTGIQNATA
+338 FNGNTTTGLQNVTS
-352 NNAASQVYDLQGR
+352 NNAATQVYDLQGR
-365 RVQSAQKGLYII
+365 CVQSAQKGLYII

>member
-37 QAEMESCDQ
+37 QAEKEHVSV
-46 YDQKWTATFSDDTW
+46 YNKPWTATQGGDTW
-60 VMNAFSNYSN
+60 AIDAFNNFNAK
-70 VWKYVK
+70 WKYIR
-76 CGSHK
+76 CGSNK
-81 EESTATITT
+81 FESTATITT

-101 VVTIDKITTNLVKN
+101 VVTIDNITPAFVNG
-115 IQLQISN
+115 IELQISN
-122 DTAFS
+122 DNSFT

-137 DLKAGDLV
+137 DLKAGDLE

-150 PRANAYYRLVFNC
+150 PQANAYYRLVFDC
-163 KKPSNKKSKK
+163 KKANK
-173 NGYVQISKIVYYA
+173 NGVIQVSKIVYYA
-186 AASAESHDVKVN
+186 PASAESRDVKVN

-234 SYLYNA
+234 SYLYTA

-252 KAAPGEYTF
+252 KAAAGEYTF
-261 AASQNAGDVD
+261 AASQKAGDVD
-271 ADNLLKGSDEAA
+271 TDNLLKGSDEAT

-338 FNGNTTTGIQNATA
+338 FNGNTTTGLQNVTS
-352 NNAASQVYDLQGR
+352 NNAATQVYDLQGR

>member
-37 QAEMESCDQ
+37 QAEKEHVSV
-46 YDQKWTATFSDDTW
+46 YNKPWTATQGGDTW
-60 VMNAFSNYSN
+60 AIDAFSNFN
-70 VWKYVK
+70 AKWKYIR
-76 CGSHK
+76 CGSNK
-81 EESTATITT
+81 FESTATITT

-101 VVTIDKITTNLVKN
+101 VVTIDNITPAFVNG
-115 IQLQISN
+115 IELQISN
-122 DTAFS
+122 DNSFT

-137 DLKAGDLV
+137 DLKAGDLE

-150 PRANAYYRLVFNC
+150 PQANAYYRLVFDC
-163 KKPSNKKSKK
+163 KKANK
-173 NGYVQISKIVYYA
+173 NGVIQVSKIVYYA
-186 AASAESHDVKVN
+186 PASAESHDVKVN

-234 SYLYNA
+234 SYLYTA

-252 KAAPGEYTF
+252 KAAAGEYTF
-261 AASQNAGDVD
+261 AASQEAGEVD
-271 ADNLLKGSDEAA
+271 TDNLLKGSDEAT

-338 FNGNTTTGIQNATA
+338 FNGNTTTGIQNVTS
-352 NNAASQVYDLQGR
+352 NNAATQVYDLQGR

-377 NGKKVLVK
+377 NGKKVFVK

>member
-37 QAEMESCDQ
+37 QAEMDHISA
-46 YDQKWTATFSDDTW
+46 YNKKWNATLNGDTW
-60 VMNAFSNYSN
+60 AIDAFNNNNAI
-70 VWKYVK
+70 WKFIK
-76 CGSHK
+76 CGSK
-81 EESTATITT
+81 KYEAKATITT
-90 GTAYEKALTKV
+90 GAAYEKALTKV
-101 VVTIDKITTNLVKN
+101 VVTIDNITPAFVNG
-115 IQLQISN
+115 IELQISN
-122 DTAFS
+122 DNSFT
-127 SPTTITAPIS
+127 SPMTIKAPAS
-137 DLKAGDLV
+137 DLKKGNLE

-150 PRANAYYRLVFNC
+150 PQVNAYYRLVFDC
-163 KKPSNKKSKK
+163 KRADK
-173 NGYVQISKIVYYA
+173 NGVIQVSKIVYYA
-186 AASAESHDVKVN
+186 PASAEIKVN

-213 LVVPENVYAYTYK
+213 LVVPENVAAYTYK

-283 LTTGGAVYYKLSL
+283 QTTGGAVYYKLSL

-338 FNGNTTTGIQNATA
+338 FNGNTTTGLQNATS
-352 NNAASQVYDLQGR
+352 NNAATQVYDLQGR

>member
-37 QAEMESCDQ
+37 QAEMDHISA
-46 YDQKWTATFSDDTW
+46 YNKKWNATLNGDTW
-60 VMNAFSNYSN
+60 AIDAFNNNNAI
-70 VWKYVK
+70 WKFIK
-76 CGSHK
+76 CGSK
-81 EESTATITT
+81 KYEAKATITT
-90 GTAYEKALTKV
+90 GAAYEKALTKV
-101 VVTIDKITTNLVKN
+101 VVTIDNITPAFVNG
-115 IQLQISN
+115 IELQISN
-122 DTAFS
+122 DNSFT
-127 SPTTITAPIS
+127 SPMTIKAPAS
-137 DLKAGDLV
+137 DLKKGNLE

-150 PRANAYYRLVFNC
+150 PQVNAYYRLVFDC
-163 KKPSNKKSKK
+163 KRADK
-173 NGYVQISKIVYYA
+173 NGVIQVSKIVYYA
-186 AASAESHDVKVN
+186 PASAEIKVN

-261 AASQNAGDVD
+261 AASEENGEEDT
-271 ADNLLKGSDEAA
+271 DNLLKGSDEATQ
-283 LTTGGAVYYKLSL
+283 TTGGAVYYKLSL

-338 FNGNTTTGIQNATA
+338 FNGNTTTGIQNATS
-352 NNAASQVYDLQGR
+352 NNAATQVYDLQGR

>member
-60 VMNAFSNYSN
+60 EMFAFSNYSKA
-70 VWKYVK
+70 WKYVR

-81 EESTATITT
+81 AESKATITT
-90 GTAYEKALTKV
+90 GTAYKKALTKV
-101 VVTIDKITTNLVKN
+101 VVTIDKITTKLVKN

-122 DTAFS
+122 DNSFT
-127 SPTTITAPIS
+127 SPTTITAPAS
-137 DLKAGDLV
+137 DLKKGNLV

-163 KKPSNKKSKK
+163 KKPSRSKK
-173 NGYVQISKIVYYA
+173 NGYIQISKIIYYA
-186 AASAESHDVKVN
+186 PASAEIKVN

-213 LVVPENVYAYTYK
+213 LVVPENVAAYTYK

-261 AASQNAGDVD
+261 AASQKAGDVD
-271 ADNLLKGSDEAA
+271 TDNLLKGSDEAA
-283 LTTGGAVYYKLSL
+283 LITGGAVYYKLSL

-338 FNGNTTTGIQNATA
+338 FNEGTITGIQNATT
-352 NNAASQVYDLQGR
+352 NSAAMQVYDLQGR

>member
-22 SVNAQEVAYKTLDFA
+22 SANAEEVAYKTLDFA
-37 QAEMESCDQ
+37 QAEMDHISA
-46 YDQKWTATFSDDTW
+46 YNKKWNATLNGDTW
-60 VMNAFSNYSN
+60 AIDAFNNNNAQ
-70 VWKYVK
+70 WKYIK
-76 CGSHK
+76 CGSK
-81 EESTATITT
+81 KYEAKATITT

-101 VVTIDKITTNLVKN
+101 VVTIDNITPAFVNG
-115 IQLQISN
+115 IELQISN
-122 DTAFS
+122 DNSFT
-127 SPTTITAPIS
+127 SPTTIKAPAS
-137 DLKAGDLV
+137 DLKKGNLE

-150 PRANAYYRLVFNC
+150 PQANAYYRLVFDC
-163 KKPSNKKSKK
+163 KRADK
-173 NGYVQISKIVYYA
+173 NGVIQVSKIVYYA
-186 AASAESHDVKVN
+186 PASAEIKVN

-213 LVVPENVYAYTYK
+213 LVVPENVAAYTYK

-271 ADNLLKGSDEAA
+271 TDNLLKGSDEAA
-283 LTTGGAVYYKLSL
+283 QTTGGAVYYKLSL

-338 FNGNTTTGIQNATA
+338 FNGNTTTGIQNATS
-352 NNAASQVYDLQGR
+352 NNAATQVYDLQGR